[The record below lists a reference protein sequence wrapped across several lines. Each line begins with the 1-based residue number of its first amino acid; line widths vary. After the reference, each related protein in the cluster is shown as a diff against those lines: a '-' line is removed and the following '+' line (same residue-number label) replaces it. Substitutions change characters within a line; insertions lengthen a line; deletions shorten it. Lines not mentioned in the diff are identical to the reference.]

1 MEEHKAEA
9 LFDEMTTFLTDDL
22 RASESGP
29 KDPDDDGLP
38 FESLADFSTE
48 PAEFSEMAERILQK
62 VENLFNLT
70 ALYNRHSAKYLKA
83 CALLEK
89 GIKYLGSACL
99 TKIALERKNQTFP
112 GLGQLTTMKLYRM
125 VSFNY
130 RKLDAALTENL
141 KKGNDL
147 YPELLD
153 MELRYFSLLRRL
165 RSTEKKI
172 HVYHNKMYY
181 EKEDFGP
188 VIEGNAFSG
197 KSWTKSYTQNM
208 EEAPAFR
215 EAPAFPVIKSAVGSI
230 PLKPQISVSASDS
243 GKAADLS
250 LPAPAHKEQPENET
264 REENKS
270 RRKDPDIQNGTS
282 ETGTGTDSQP
292 SAEKQNSEKFQE
304 SAEQYS
310 AEKLCQKI
318 FETGRPD
325 FYTNRYLSYLN
336 GDQLT
341 KHSPGAPPDS

>member
-9 LFDEMTTFLTDDL
+9 LFDEMTSFPADDL
-22 RASESGP
+22 HTSEAES

-62 VENLFNLT
+62 VENLFDLT

-83 CALLEK
+83 CALLDK

-215 EAPAFPVIKSAVGSI
+215 EAPAFPVIKDAVVNSA
-230 PLKPQISVSASDS
+230 PKPQISVPASKS
-243 GKAADLS
+243 KKKTELS
-250 LPAPAHKEQPENET
+250 LPAPSHRESLKAET
-264 REENKS
+264 GEENKNS
-270 RRKDPDIQNGTS
+270 LQEPDITFEAS
-282 ETGTGTDSQP
+282 ETGAKSGSRS
-292 SAEKQNSEKFQE
+292 SAEERNSEKFQE
-304 SAEQYS
+304 IAEPYT
-310 AEKLCQKI
+310 AEEICQKI
-318 FETGRPD
+318 FGTGFAD

-336 GDQLT
+336 RDQLT
-341 KHSPGAPPDS
+341 GHNPGSPPDS